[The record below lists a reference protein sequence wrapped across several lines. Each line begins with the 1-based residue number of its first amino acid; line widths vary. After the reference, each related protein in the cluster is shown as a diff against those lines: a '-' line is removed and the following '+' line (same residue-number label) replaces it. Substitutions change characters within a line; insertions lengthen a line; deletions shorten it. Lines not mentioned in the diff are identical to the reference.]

1 MAKTKQEKPQKQRNL
16 NPDKSIFGI
25 SINKLKNLDVEG
37 KFTKTFV
44 RLLIVLLIAAGIL
57 LVICFLSLWALSDMH
72 NKYLKQVELTGK
84 MSHATSEVT
93 VHVLTSISYV
103 GSNPAEAEKEGKL
116 AEAYFYEI
124 EDAAAELL
132 EVFSEESLL
141 AELASKSD
149 AVHAVGPGLLMQ
161 INAAE
166 SAQEIL
172 SEYNASFKPAMTSFQ
187 ETMEKIEEYA
197 IEDAESTYTAMIIFF
212 PILIGVA
219 LIIAALGVYF
229 LVQCAYMLGA
239 AFKWPI
245 QELNEAA
252 NQMAQGNLNVD
263 IKYQANDEMGEL
275 AGSMRNMS
283 GTLHGIVDDLQ
294 DVLSRLGSGDLVQGS
309 RNPDCYIGDFLP
321 VAQEIRKFRASLNG
335 TMGNIKNASGQVNQ
349 GATNM
354 SRGAQD
360 LAEGATDQ
368 SAAVQELTASVQTV
382 VEQTKS
388 LSESVEEGARV
399 AREVKA
405 STDEGAE
412 HMSHVVESMAKI
424 TEASGQIANI
434 SDTIAE
440 IASQT
445 NLLSLNASIEAAR
458 AGQSGKGF
466 AVVADEIRKLAS
478 QSAEAAAQTKELIDA
493 TIANVTEGNTVVEE
507 TNQALQ
513 KVTEG
518 INAIQEIMTQN
529 SEVAAQQAEAM
540 NEIDKGIDQISQVV
554 QSNAAS
560 AEESSAI
567 SQELSEQSV
576 SLNDLVAQFRIA
588 EGDEE

>member
-1 MAKTKQEKPQKQRNL
+1 MAKEKAARPAKQINPNSSFLGLSAEKLRHMKVERKFKFTFNRLLLIMLVAATAMFVIIGLEFAGLMSMRNTYLYEVEQALETKYSIEATNKYILWAIAEDHQEDKLEFTDGAAEMMGKADEHMENL
-16 NPDKSIFGI
+16 KTVYSNEADIRELENLSVTLHDIGPAVVAMINSGEYSEEEIYEVFEEQLEPTIAAYQNRVDQVADTALADADSMFYTAVTVTAILIVVGI
-25 SINKLKNLDVEG
+25 VVAGIAITFLLKASGILTMSINRPV
-37 KFTKTFV
+37 
-44 RLLIVLLIAAGIL
+44 
-57 LVICFLSLWALSDMH
+57 
-72 NKYLKQVELTGK
+72 
-84 MSHATSEVT
+84 SE
-93 VHVLTSISYV
+93 IS
-103 GSNPAEAEKEGKL
+103 
-116 AEAYFYEI
+116 
-124 EDAAAELL
+124 
-132 EVFSEESLL
+132 
-141 AELASKSD
+141 
-149 AVHAVGPGLLMQ
+149 
-161 INAAE
+161 NAAKE
-166 SAQEIL
+166 MS
-172 SEYNASFKPAMTSFQ
+172 K
-187 ETMEKIEEYA
+187 
-197 IEDAESTYTAMIIFF
+197 
-212 PILIGVA
+212 
-219 LIIAALGVYF
+219 
-229 LVQCAYMLGA
+229 
-239 AFKWPI
+239 
-245 QELNEAA
+245 
-252 NQMAQGNLNVD
+252 GNLNVEID
-263 IKYQANDEMGEL
+263 YESDDELGEM
-275 AGSMRNMS
+275 SDDMRNMS
-283 GTLHGIVDDLQ
+283 TTLYGIVEDLQ
-294 DVLSRLGSGDLVQGS
+294 DVLSRLGSGDLVHGS

-368 SAAVQELTASVQTV
+368 SAAVEELTASVQTV
-382 VEQTKS
+382 LEQTKA

-399 AREVKA
+399 AREVKT

-412 HMSHVVESMAKI
+412 HMSHVVDAMAKI

-507 TNQALQ
+507 TNTALQ

-518 INAIQEIMTQN
+518 INAIQEIMDQN
-529 SEVAAQQAEAM
+529 SQVAAQQADAM

-560 AEESSAI
+560 AQESSAI

-576 SLNDLVAQFRIA
+576 SLNELVAQFSLSEA
-588 EGDEE
+588 ED